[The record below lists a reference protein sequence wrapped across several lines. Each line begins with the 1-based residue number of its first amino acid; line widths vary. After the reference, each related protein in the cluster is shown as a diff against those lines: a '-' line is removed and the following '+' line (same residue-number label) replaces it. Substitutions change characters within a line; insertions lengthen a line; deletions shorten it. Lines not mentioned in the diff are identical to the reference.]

1 MSKFLFAF
9 LLLSFCSVSYAENIH
24 IASPVN
30 FGQVLRQLGDLYQK
44 KMGNVITFETGATGK
59 LYARIKQ
66 GEAFD
71 IFLTSDVKLAIQAEN
86 EGYAV
91 PDSRFTYAIGKLVLW
106 SLDDRLVRNGAEVL
120 RRGEFNALAIPNP
133 ETVAYGAAAKQ
144 VMSGL
149 GVLKNIESKFLSAET
164 VGDAKD
170 LVSNRKA
177 ELGFTALSMLYASKT
192 AGSVWVVPATLYPA
206 LEQQAVL
213 LKTAANKPAALDF
226 LEFLKLP
233 RTKEII
239 EMHGFTFTH

>member
-1 MSKFLFAF
+1 MSKYLFT
-9 LLLSFCSVSYAENIH
+9 LLLLMFSVASYAENIH

-44 KMGNVITFETGATGK
+44 KTGNTISFETGATGK

-71 IFLTSDVKLAIQAEN
+71 IFLTSDTKLAVQTET

-91 PDSRFTYAIGKLVLW
+91 PNTRFTYATGKLVLW
-106 SLDDRLVRNGAEVL
+106 ALDDRLVRSGAEVL
-120 RRGEFNALAIPNP
+120 RKGEFNMLAIPNP

-144 VMSGL
+144 VIAGL
-149 GVLKNIESKFLSAET
+149 GNLKDIETKFLIAET
-164 VGDAKD
+164 VGEAKNFV
-170 LVSNRKA
+170 LERKA

-192 AGSVWVVPATLYPA
+192 AGSVWVVPTSLYPA

-213 LKTAANKPAALDF
+213 LKTAANKSTALDF